1 MKVSRPRKLFLN
13 LPVADLKR
21 SVDFFTKLGF
31 EFNKDFTDDNATCM
45 VVGEDAYVMLL
56 TDARFK
62 EFIRKPLHDAT
73 QSTAGTYAVSA
84 SSREEVDTLV
94 KTALASGGSPAADTM
109 DLGFMYGGSFYD
121 PDGHHWEVAWMD
133 PNQMPPQQ

>member
-45 VVGEDAYVMLL
+45 VVGEDAFVMLL

-62 EFIRKPLHDAT
+62 DFIKKPLHDAT

-84 SSREEVDTLV
+84 TSREEVDALV
-94 KTALASGGSPAADTM
+94 KIALANGGTPAAEAM

-121 PDGHHWEVAWMD
+121 PDGHHWELAWMD
-133 PNQMPPQQ
+133 PNQMPPQ

>member
-1 MKVSRPRKLFLN
+1 MKPSRPRKLFLN

-31 EFNKDFTDDNATCM
+31 EFNKDFTDDSATCM

-62 EFIRKPLHDAT
+62 EFIKKPLHDAM
-73 QSTAGTYAVSA
+73 QSTAGTYALSA
-84 SSREEVDTLV
+84 NSRAEVDEMV
-94 KTALASGGSPAADTM
+94 KIALSSGGSKAADAM

-121 PDGHHWEVAWMD
+121 PDGHHWEVAFME
-133 PNQMPPQQ
+133 PGQMPPQ

>member
-1 MKVSRPRKLFLN
+1 MKPSRPRKLFLN

-31 EFNKDFTDDNATCM
+31 EFNKDFTDDSATCM

-62 EFIRKPLHDAT
+62 EFIKKPLHDAT
-73 QSTAGTYAVSA
+73 QSTAGTYALSA
-84 SSREEVDTLV
+84 NSRAEVDEMV
-94 KTALASGGSPAADTM
+94 KIALSSGGSKAADAM

-121 PDGHHWEVAWMD
+121 PDGHHWEVAFME
-133 PNQMPPQQ
+133 PGQMPPQ